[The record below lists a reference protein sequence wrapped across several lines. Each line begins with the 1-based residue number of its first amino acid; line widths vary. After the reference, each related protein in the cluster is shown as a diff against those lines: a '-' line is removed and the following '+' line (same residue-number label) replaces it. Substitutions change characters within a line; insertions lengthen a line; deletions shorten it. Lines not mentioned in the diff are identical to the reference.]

1 MSSTGDGDARSVLE
15 RLPERLVDATVL
27 ERLGIAVASTTA
39 AILVGLVIVAAS
51 GYSPLLF
58 LNNLIVGAFGSERV
72 LARTL
77 RLSTFFVLTGVAVA
91 IAFRAGVFNIGVQ
104 GQFIVGGL
112 SCTMSI
118 LWTAPFLPGGAL
130 GGVALMLI
138 GTTSAAVGG
147 GLYAAIPGVLKAY
160 ADANEIITTIML
172 NFIAI
177 GAVSWL
183 ITNPFGR
190 EGTTVVQTES
200 LPENVGLPPIVFGD
214 ANFSMIGLGLTLA
227 LVVGVAAVMTRT
239 SFGYDMV
246 TSGYQAS
253 AAVYSGVDA
262 KRTIVATM
270 TFSGAV
276 AGLASALY
284 VIMFQGRF
292 VEPASIHTYG
302 YDAIAVSLLAA
313 NNPLGVIPAGLLF
326 GGLNSSSSYIQIYS
340 DVPVQLIDGIVG
352 LVILLVAAPELF
364 RMAAKRAGIGGED
377 R

>member
-1 MSSTGDGDARSVLE
+1 
-15 RLPERLVDATVL
+15 
-27 ERLGIAVASTTA
+27 
-39 AILVGLVIVAAS
+39 
-51 GYSPLLF
+51 
-58 LNNLIVGAFGSERV
+58 
-72 LARTL
+72 
-77 RLSTFFVLTGVAVA
+77 
-91 IAFRAGVFNIGVQ
+91 
-104 GQFIVGGL
+104 
-112 SCTMSI
+112 
-118 LWTAPFLPGGAL
+118 
-130 GGVALMLI
+130 
-138 GTTSAAVGG
+138 
-147 GLYAAIPGVLKAY
+147 
-160 ADANEIITTIML
+160 ML

-190 EGTTVVQTES
+190 EGSTVVQTES

-214 ANFSMIGLGLTLA
+214 ANFSVIGLALTLA
-227 LVVGVAAVMTRT
+227 LVVVVAAVMTRT

-246 TSGYQAS
+246 TSGYQAA

-262 KRTIVATM
+262 NRTIVATM

-340 DVPVQLIDGIVG
+340 DVPIQLIDGIVG